1 MYSLAINSNLAL
13 KWFKILFYSFPFS
26 LFCASG
32 YFNLYFFILIISGYF
47 CLSSVKKKIIFEKID
62 KVLFLFFSII
72 FLSTIFNTIKTN
84 DYISTVKALSLFRF
98 FFLFILIKNFFFYK
112 LINIHKLSLV
122 IIISCVAMTL
132 DIFLQVINEKG
143 IFGYIPLDGRI
154 VGFFYFEAIAGSYL
168 QKFFLLALIF
178 FFLLKKNNILYA
190 NLYLIIIYSGIFL
203 TLDRMPLILALVISI
218 ILPIML
224 NKKLFLS
231 LFFFLIIFVIILN
244 NNKNTFPQLNIL
256 SERVS
261 IFYSK
266 IIMNLKI
273 ETSKIIKTNNK
284 DIKKDYIIHEDNKK
298 LRFDNYDKLYK
309 AGINIFLDNLFIG
322 IGHKQFITIAC
333 NNIRYN
339 YACSQHPHHLW
350 LEIATTSGVIGIFLF
365 LYFLFLIFYNFY
377 KSIKYKNYTYLFIL
391 MLIIEVL
398 PFRSY
403 GSIFS
408 TINGSMFWF
417 LISILGSYKFIQK
430 NLKKDLYIK

>member
-1 MYSLAINSNLAL
+1 
-13 KWFKILFYSFPFS
+13 
-26 LFCASG
+26 
-32 YFNLYFFILIISGYF
+32 
-47 CLSSVKKKIIFEKID
+47 
-62 KVLFLFFSII
+62 
-72 FLSTIFNTIKTN
+72 
-84 DYISTVKALSLFRF
+84 
-98 FFLFILIKNFFFYK
+98 
-112 LINIHKLSLV
+112 
-122 IIISCVAMTL
+122 
-132 DIFLQVINEKG
+132 
-143 IFGYIPLDGRI
+143 
-154 VGFFYFEAIAGSYL
+154 
-168 QKFFLLALIF
+168 
-178 FFLLKKNNILYA
+178 
-190 NLYLIIIYSGIFL
+190 
-203 TLDRMPLILALVISI
+203 MPLILALVISI
-218 ILPIML
+218 ILPIMF

-244 NNKNTFPQLNIL
+244 NHKNTFPQLNIL

-284 DIKKDYIIHEDNKK
+284 DIKKDYIIHEDHKK
-298 LRFDNYDKLYK
+298 LRFDNYDKLYEG
-309 AGINIFLDNLFIG
+309 GINIFLDNLFIG
-322 IGHKQFITIAC
+322 TGHKQFTTISC

-339 YACSQHPHHLW
+339 YACSQHPHNLW

-398 PFRSY
+398 PFRTY

-430 NLKKDLYIK
+430 NLKKDQYIK

>member
-178 FFLLKKNNILYA
+178 FFLFKKNNILYA

-203 TLDRMPLILALVISI
+203 TLDKMPLILALVISI
-218 ILPIML
+218 ILPIMF

-244 NNKNTFPQLNIL
+244 NHKNTFPQLNIL

-284 DIKKDYIIHEDNKK
+284 DIKKDYIIHEDHKK
-298 LRFDNYDKLYK
+298 LRFDNYDKLYEG
-309 AGINIFLDNLFIG
+309 GINIFLDNLFIG
-322 IGHKQFITIAC
+322 TGHKQFTTISC

-339 YACSQHPHHLW
+339 YACSQHPHNLW

-398 PFRSY
+398 PFRTY

-430 NLKKDLYIK
+430 NLKKDQYIK

>member
-84 DYISTVKALSLFRF
+84 DYISTVKALYLFRF

-218 ILPIML
+218 ILPIMF

-231 LFFFLIIFVIILN
+231 LFFFFIFFVIILN
-244 NNKNTFPQLNIL
+244 HNKNTFPQLNIL

-261 IFYSK
+261 IFYGK
-266 IIMNLKI
+266 IMMNLKI
-273 ETSKIIKTNNK
+273 ETSKIIITNNK
-284 DIKKDYIIHEDNKK
+284 DIKKNYIIHEDNKK
-298 LRFDNYDKLYK
+298 LRFDNYDKLYET
-309 AGINIFLDNLFIG
+309 GIKIFLDNLFIG
-322 IGHKQFITIAC
+322 IGHKQFTTISC

-339 YACSQHPHHLW
+339 YACAQHPHHLW

-365 LYFLFLIFYNFY
+365 LYFLFLVFHNFY

-403 GSIFS
+403 GSIYS